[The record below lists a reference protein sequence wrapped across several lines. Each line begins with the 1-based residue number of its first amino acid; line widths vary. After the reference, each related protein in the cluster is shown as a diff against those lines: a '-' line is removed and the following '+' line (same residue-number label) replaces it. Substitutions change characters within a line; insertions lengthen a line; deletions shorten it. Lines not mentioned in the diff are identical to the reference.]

1 MIITWLGHSCFLLQG
16 EEGITILL
24 DPFFED
30 SVGYPLPKLKADIV
44 LISHAHTD
52 HSNARAGGGSS
63 QVILGPGEHRSLGL
77 KIRGIGSYHDQKM
90 GRLRGEN
97 TIFCFILDG
106 IRVCHLGDLGH
117 ILSPSQI
124 KEIGPVDLL
133 FLPVGGR
140 YTIDA
145 AAADEVMDQLNP
157 ALVVPMHYRTE
168 KLCFALNGLEDFLKD
183 KKDVSRYEVLRLTE
197 KDLVGKKRVAVLACP
212 AAEGKGRSI
221 D

>member
-1 MIITWLGHSCFLLQG
+1 MILGTGVHSC
-16 EEGITILL
+16 L
-24 DPFFED
+24 D
-30 SVGYPLPKLKADIV
+30 
-44 LISHAHTD
+44 
-52 HSNARAGGGSS
+52 
-63 QVILGPGEHRSLGL
+63 L
-77 KIRGIGSYHDQKM
+77 KIRGVRSYHDRKM

-97 TIFCFILDG
+97 TIFCFSLDG
-106 IRVCHLGDLGH
+106 IRICHLGDLGH

-124 KEIGPVDLL
+124 REIGPVDML

-145 AAADEVMDQLNP
+145 RDADEVMDQLNP

-168 KLCFALNGLEDFLKD
+168 KLCFELNGLEDFLKD

-212 AAEGKGRSI
+212 AAEGQADR
-221 D
+221 